1 MGLIHM
7 RELNVLGACRSL
19 NAYRPCLDLLAQG
32 ALNLEAL
39 VDVKAP
45 LTGCEETMDA
55 LAQRRG
61 DVFKAVFL
69 P

>member
-19 NAYRPCLDLLAQG
+19 NAYAPCLDLLARG
-32 ALNLEAL
+32 ALNLETL
-39 VDVKAP
+39 VDIKSP
-45 LTGCEETMDA
+45 LAGCQQAMDA
-55 LAQRRG
+55 LAQCKG

>member
-1 MGLIHM
+1 M

-32 ALNLEAL
+32 ALNLETL
-39 VDVKAP
+39 VDVKSP
-45 LTGCEETMDA
+45 LTGWRQTMEA
-55 LAQRRG
+55 LAQRKG
-61 DVFKAVFL
+61 EVFKAVFL